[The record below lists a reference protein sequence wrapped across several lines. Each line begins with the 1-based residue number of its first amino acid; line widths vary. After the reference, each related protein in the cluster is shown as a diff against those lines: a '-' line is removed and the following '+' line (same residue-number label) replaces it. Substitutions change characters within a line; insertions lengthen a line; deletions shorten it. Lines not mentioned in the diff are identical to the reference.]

1 VAKFIFVTGG
11 VASSLGKG
19 ITAASLGCLLKA
31 RGLKVVIQKIDP
43 YLNVDPGTMN
53 PFQHGEVFVTD
64 DGAETDLDLGHYERF
79 IDENLTKNH
88 NVTAGQVYWTVLN
101 KERKGDYLG
110 GTVQVIPHITNEIK
124 ERIIRAAEDKSVDVV
139 ITEFGGTVGD
149 IEGLPFLEAARQL
162 KKDIG
167 RDNVLYIHVSLV
179 PFIETAGELKT
190 KLTQHSVK
198 ELRGLGIQPDIIV
211 CRSDRELTSDVKQK
225 IALLCDIDIEAVISA
240 VDADNI
246 YQVPLAMFEEG
257 MDDIVVNRLGIV
269 ATGVDLTDWTALV
282 NRVEKID
289 KSDKRVAIGL
299 VGKYVT
305 LTDAYM
311 SVLEA
316 LRHGGFEH
324 GVKVDVTWI
333 DADELDSETAERKLA
348 EVDGVLVP
356 GGFGIRGIE
365 GKIQAAR
372 FARENKV
379 PYLGLCLGL
388 QVAVVEFAR
397 HAAGLAGANSMEFDP
412 ETPYPVIDFM
422 AEQKDI
428 EEMGGTMRLG
438 AYPCAI
444 KSGSRA
450 EAAYGTKKI
459 EERHRHRYEVNNK
472 FRDQLAEAGLIFS
485 GMNPDRDLVEII
497 ELADHPFFMA
507 SQFHPEF
514 KSRPTRAHPLFRE
527 FIGAAK
533 TLRQER
539 S

>member
-1 VAKFIFVTGG
+1 MAKFIFVTGG

-79 IDENLTKNH
+79 IDENLTRNH

-124 ERIIRAAEDKSVDVV
+124 ERIIRAADDKSVDVV

-240 VDADNI
+240 VDASNI

-289 KSDKRVAIGL
+289 KSDKSLTIGL

-324 GVKVDVTWI
+324 GVKVNVSWI
-333 DADELDSETAERKLA
+333 DADELDSESAERKLA
-348 EVDGVLVP
+348 EVDGIIVP

-397 HAAGLAGANSMEFDP
+397 HVAGLTGANSMEFDP

-438 AYPCAI
+438 AYACDI
-444 KSGSRA
+444 KAGSKA
-450 EAAYGTKKI
+450 EAAYGAKRI
-459 EERHRHRYEVNNK
+459 NERHRHRYEVNNK

-497 ELADHPFFMA
+497 ELADHPYFMA

-514 KSRPTRAHPLFRE
+514 KSRPTRAHPLFRD

-533 TLRQER
+533 TRKEQ
-539 S
+539 SS